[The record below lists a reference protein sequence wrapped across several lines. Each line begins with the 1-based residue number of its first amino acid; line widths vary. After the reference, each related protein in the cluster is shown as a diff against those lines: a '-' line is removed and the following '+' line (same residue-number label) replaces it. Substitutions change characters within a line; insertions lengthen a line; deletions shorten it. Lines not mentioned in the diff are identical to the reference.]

1 MKRAFPLSL
10 AAAALLAALAGCGQT
25 PPAPPAGASSGGP
38 ASSWGQDGGAR
49 SDASAAPSGGQTAAA
64 SASSGGQG
72 EESGIGE
79 QEVLAIALDNAGV
92 PSSDASRV
100 KIERDRDNGIPL
112 YDIEFETGY
121 GDYDFQVA
129 MDGGAIVGADYE
141 VDEEHLAALPENP
154 ISLEQAAALVQ
165 EKVPGSSASDVRLWE
180 EGDDG
185 RPRYEGDLLYGDIK
199 YEFEIDPR
207 TGRIFDWNA
216 DLRD

>member
-25 PPAPPAGASSGGP
+25 PPASPAGASSGGP

-49 SDASAAPSGGQTAAA
+49 SDASAAPSGEQTAAPSDHS
-64 SASSGGQG
+64 SAPPGGHG

-79 QEVLAIALDNAGV
+79 QEALAIALDNAGV

-141 VDEEHLAALPENP
+141 VDEEHLA
-154 ISLEQAAALVQ
+154 EQAAALVQ

-185 RPRYEGDLLYGDIK
+185 RTRYEGDLLYGGIK

>member
-25 PPAPPAGASSGGP
+25 PPASPAGASSGGP

-49 SDASAAPSGGQTAAA
+49 SDVSAAPSGGQTAAA

-79 QEVLAIALDNAGV
+79 QEALAIALDNAGV
-92 PSSDASRV
+92 PSSDASHV

-185 RPRYEGDLLYGDIK
+185 RPRYEGELLYGSIK

>member
-25 PPAPPAGASSGGP
+25 PPASPAGASSGGP
-38 ASSWGQDGGAR
+38 ASSWSQDGGAR
-49 SDASAAPSGGQTAAA
+49 SDASAAPSGGQTAAP
-64 SASSGGQG
+64 SDHSSVSSGGQG
-72 EESGIGE
+72 EERGIGE
-79 QEVLAIALDNAGV
+79 QEALAIALDNAGV

-141 VDEEHLAALPENP
+141 VDEEHLA
-154 ISLEQAAALVQ
+154 S
-165 EKVPGSSASDVRLWE
+165 
-180 EGDDG
+180 G
-185 RPRYEGDLLYGDIK
+185 RPAGEPHLPGAGGRPG
-199 YEFEIDPR
+199 
-207 TGRIFDWNA
+207 TGRSPRL
-216 DLRD
+216 LRLGRAPVGGGGRRPHPL